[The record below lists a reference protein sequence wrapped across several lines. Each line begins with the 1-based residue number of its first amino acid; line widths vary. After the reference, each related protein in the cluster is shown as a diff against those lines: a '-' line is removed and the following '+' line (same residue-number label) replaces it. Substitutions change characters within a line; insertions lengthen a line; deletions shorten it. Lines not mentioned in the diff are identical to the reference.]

1 MVGTIHY
8 LMYTESSFPT
18 GVVELDEN
26 QHGEYH
32 KIEKDIKRDQ
42 YLEELGF
49 SILRFENRLVFQE
62 PEFVKN
68 EIIKTFK
75 ERSGI

>member
-1 MVGTIHY
+1 LHKTGVHKVTIY
-8 LMYTESSFPT
+8 LLTPIPIAGNLSLGMSETLDKKSFPSF
-18 GVVELDEN
+18 
-26 QHGEYH
+26 
-32 KIEKDIKRDQ
+32 
-42 YLEELGF
+42 LEGLGF

-62 PEFVKN
+62 PEFVID